1 LNVLHLSDG
10 ALRRMIDEPLAM
22 SDRDKA
28 HYERCARCQARR
40 EALAAAAERAR
51 VLLAVPEA
59 SADSV
64 RALTRIRSRL
74 PAPAASPRRAWARF
88 GVLVPRAGRPLVL
101 AAAVALIALPAAAAT
116 EPIWIQIFAPRSAP
130 VTAVS
135 VQRPTQDEIVGLPDL
150 QNYGTLEW
158 VKKPITSSVLS
169 ADEAQSATGLTP
181 IPIPSSLAG
190 KPVTYTTVTASEAVF
205 TFSADKA
212 KQAAAAAGKPAPVF
226 PAGIDGAKLDIK
238 GGPAI
243 VEVVGQMPS
252 AGSSSSFSLDQVP
265 VVLAQSRAPVVT
277 STGVRVKQLEDFLVQ
292 QPGIAEH
299 PDLVAQIKAIGD
311 PIAAGELVLP
321 VPTGYA
327 TSTPITVGGQQGQL
341 VTDKTGVVRAAI
353 WEKNDVVYAVGGHLD
368 QAAVLAMAD
377 GLGR

>member
-1 LNVLHLSDG
+1 MLHLSDG

-22 SDRDKA
+22 SERDKA
-28 HYERCARCQARR
+28 HYERCPRCQARR
-40 EALAAAAERAR
+40 DALAATAERAS
-51 VLLAVPEA
+51 VLLAVPQVPV
-59 SADSV
+59 DSV
-64 RALTRIRSRL
+64 RALNVIRARL
-74 PAPAASPRRAWARF
+74 PAPAASTRRAWARL
-88 GVLVPRAGRPLVL
+88 GVVLPRAGRPLVL

-116 EPIWIQIFAPRSAP
+116 EPIWMPIFAPKSAP
-130 VTAVS
+130 VTAVN
-135 VQRPTQDEIVGLPDL
+135 VQRPTQDEIAGLPDL
-150 QNYGTLEW
+150 QNYGMLEW
-158 VKKPITSSVLS
+158 VKKPVTSSVLS

-181 IPIPSSLAG
+181 VSIPASLAG
-190 KPVTYTTVTASEAVF
+190 KPVTYATVTASEAVF

-238 GGPAI
+238 GGPAMI
-243 VEVVGQMPS
+243 EVVGQMPS
-252 AGSSSSFSLDQVP
+252 AGSSSGFSLDQVP

-277 STGVRVKQLEDFLVQ
+277 SSGVSVKQLEDFLVQ

-321 VPTGYA
+321 IPTGYA
-327 TSTPITVGGQQGQL
+327 TSTPVTVSGQQGQL
-341 VTDKTGVVRAAI
+341 VTDKTGVVRAVI
-353 WEKNDVVYAVGGHLD
+353 WEKNDLVYAVGGHLD
-368 QAAVLAMAD
+368 QASVLAMAD